1 MPTGASIGGWRCIR
15 ERAARLTRRDNPGWP
30 TNFFTASAFPK
41 RKPVETLAGLSMSS
55 YAAVGSAIP
64 TV

>member
-1 MPTGASIGGWRCIR
+1 
-15 ERAARLTRRDNPGWP
+15 L
-30 TNFFTASAFPK
+30 PK